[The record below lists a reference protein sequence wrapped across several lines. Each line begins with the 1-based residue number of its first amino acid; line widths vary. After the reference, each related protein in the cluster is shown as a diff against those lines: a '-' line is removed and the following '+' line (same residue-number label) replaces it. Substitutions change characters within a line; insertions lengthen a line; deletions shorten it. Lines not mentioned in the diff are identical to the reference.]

1 MEQHVTFRRVAGML
15 VGIVIISLGVA
26 LFKFA
31 HLGNDPFNALN
42 IRSAQACQAAP
53 WRTKP
58 DL

>member
-31 HLGNDPFNALN
+31 IWATTLSTRSTSAL
-42 IRSAQACQAAP
+42 RSLP
-53 WRTKP
+53 G
-58 DL
+58 